1 MKVLVATKDLA
12 VFDVLQGLNGLE
24 YDKAL
29 FTGQIYDALPGA
41 QLIIV
46 DFDDLVEHPYSVG
59 MLRGI
64 LSDSDVPFVS
74 SEEFLAE
81 PDAWLREARRLSGDA
96 SDMPTK
102 RTIAFISYSGGV
114 GKTVIAMDTAKHF
127 AERAKLPVCLIE
139 FTYGES
145 ALSALVGKQIPAL
158 FELATQPDVEPFVWN
173 NVTLVPMDYDNSR
186 DLSIQLLGKYLKD
199 VMREHVLTVIDARW
213 PHALIGAV
221 RDEIDR
227 WYCVATAGRPDAVE
241 NAEKLAA
248 EMGPKAGVL
257 MNQMTGIV
265 DSVALSGIERN
276 VELPVVKSADRFEG
290 RLGKKVL
297 LHTYGQAVWGAY
309 EPKGMFASLRG
320 GGGKSKKAAKAA
332 AQS

>member
-1 MKVLVATKDLA
+1 VKVLVATRDLG
-12 VFDVLQGLNGLE
+12 VFEALQGLTGLE
-24 YDKAL
+24 YDEAL
-29 FTGQIYDALPGA
+29 FTGQIYEALPGA

-81 PDAWLREARRLSGDA
+81 PDSWLMEARRLGGEATDL
-96 SDMPTK
+96 PTK
-102 RTIAFISYSGGV
+102 RTVAFVSYSGGV
-114 GKTVIAMDTAKHF
+114 GKTVLALDTAAHF
-127 AERAKLPVCLIE
+127 ARRAQLPVCLLE

-145 ALSALVGKQIPAL
+145 AIQALVGQNVPAL
-158 FELATQPDVEPFVWN
+158 FELATQPDVEPLVWN
-173 NVTLVPMDYDNSR
+173 GVTLVPMDYDNSR

-199 VMREHVLTVIDARW
+199 IMREHVLTVIDAHW

-227 WYCVATAGRPDAVE
+227 WYVVATPRPDAVE

-248 EMGPKAGVL
+248 ELGPKASVVL
-257 MNQMTGIV
+257 NQKGGMV
-265 DSVALSGIERN
+265 DSLALSGVERA
-276 VELPVVKSADRFEG
+276 VELPVVKEPDRWQG
-290 RLGKKVL
+290 DLGKRIL
-297 LHTYGQAVWGAY
+297 LHTYGEGTWGAY
-309 EPKGMFASLRG
+309 EPKGMFEGLR
-320 GGGKSKKAAKAA
+320 KRFSRSKE
-332 AQS
+332 

>member
-12 VFDVLQGLNGLE
+12 VFDALQGITGLE
-24 YDKAL
+24 YEEAL
-29 FTGQIYDALPGA
+29 FTGQIYEALPGA

-81 PDAWLREARRLSGDA
+81 PDSWLKEARRLGGEATDL
-96 SDMPTK
+96 PTK
-102 RTIAFISYSGGV
+102 RTVAFVSYSGGV
-114 GKTVIAMDTAKHF
+114 GKTVLAMDTASHF
-127 AERAKLPVCLIE
+127 ARRSKLPVALLE

-145 ALSALVGKQIPAL
+145 AMSALIGQSVPAL
-158 FELATQPDVEPFVWN
+158 FELATQPDVEPYVWN
-173 NVTLVPMDYDNSR
+173 DVTLVPMDYDNSR

-199 VMREHVLTVIDARW
+199 VMREHVLTVIDAHW

-221 RDEIDR
+221 RDEIDL
-227 WYCVATAGRPDAVE
+227 WYVVATPRPDAVE

-248 EMGPKAGVL
+248 ELGPQASIVL
-257 MNQMTGIV
+257 NQKGGMV
-265 DSVALSGIERN
+265 DSLALSGIERAL
-276 VELPVVKSADRFEG
+276 ELPVVKEPDRWEG
-290 RLGKKVL
+290 NLGKKVL
-297 LHTYGQAVWGAY
+297 LHIYGEGTWGQY
-309 EPKGMFASLRG
+309 EPTGMFAGLR
-320 GGGKSKKAAKAA
+320 KRFKRDKD
-332 AQS
+332 

>member
-12 VFDVLQGLNGLE
+12 VFDALQGITGLE
-24 YDKAL
+24 YEEAL
-29 FTGQIYDALPGA
+29 FTGQIYEALPGA

-81 PDAWLREARRLSGDA
+81 PDSWLMEARRLGGEATDL
-96 SDMPTK
+96 PTK
-102 RTIAFISYSGGV
+102 RTVAFVSYSGGV
-114 GKTVIAMDTAKHF
+114 GKTVLAMDTAAHF
-127 AERAKLPVCLIE
+127 ARRSELPVSLLE

-145 ALSALVGKQIPAL
+145 AISALVGQSIPAL
-158 FELATQPDVEPFVWN
+158 FELATQPDVDPSLWN
-173 NVTLVPMDYDNSR
+173 DVTMVPMDYDNSR

-199 VMREHVLTVIDARW
+199 VMREHVLTVIDAHW
-213 PHALIGAV
+213 PHALIGSV

-227 WYCVATAGRPDAVE
+227 WYVVATPRPDAVE

-248 EMGPKAGVL
+248 ELGPTASVIL
-257 MNQMTGIV
+257 NQKGGMV
-265 DSVALSGIERN
+265 DSLALSGIERAL
-276 VELPVVKSADRFEG
+276 ELPVVKEPDRWQG
-290 RLGKKVL
+290 NLGKPVL
-297 LHTYGQAVWGAY
+297 LNVYGEGTWGAY
-309 EPKGMFASLRG
+309 EPSSFFSGIRQRFSREKE
-320 GGGKSKKAAKAA
+320 
-332 AQS
+332 